1 MVTIRQ
7 KQGIKQRIESMGR
20 VRTADL
26 TCMKGVSGET
36 RNLYRLVRGEKV
48 SEKNGK
54 LLLSILRLLG
64 EQITVTEVEQRLN
77 DLEKSNPAG
86 THHHHY

>member
-1 MVTIRQ
+1 M
-7 KQGIKQRIESMGR
+7 SR

-26 TCMKGVSGET
+26 TCMRGVSAET
-36 RNLYRLVRGEKV
+36 RNLYRLVRAEKV

-64 EQITVTEVEQRLN
+64 EQITVTEVEQKLN
-77 DLEKSNPAG
+77 DLEKSNPVG
-86 THHHHY
+86 TNNHRY